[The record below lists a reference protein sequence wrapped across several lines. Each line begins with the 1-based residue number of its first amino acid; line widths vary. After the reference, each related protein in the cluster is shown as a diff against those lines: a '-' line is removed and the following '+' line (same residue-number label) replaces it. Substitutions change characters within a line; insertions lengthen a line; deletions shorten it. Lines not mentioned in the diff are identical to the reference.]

1 MDKKARHCPY
11 CDKVYVSMPAF
22 SMHVRTHN
30 QGCEC
35 QYCGKCF
42 SRPWLLQGHIRTHTG
57 EKPFKCSV
65 CSKAFADKSNLRA
78 HIQTHSN
85 TKPHTCARCG
95 KAFALKSYLYKHEES
110 SCMKNRSEAAAAA
123 AAGAGTAPSTTSS
136 SRQAAKQATELEA
149 QPAVAAAASSP
160 DSAKST
166 LAHKLLQKEKDR
178 RQAQAQAQ
186 AALAFGY
193 APAAPLADA
202 FGRELFPYGKHSG
215 CVLQPTVLQHASQ
228 EHLHLP
234 LYQHY
239 PHAAAT
245 VTPNQ
250 HHPAMSEVAEQE
262 QPVDFSPKNNF
273 THSAKTSPFEVTGKY
288 AMVA

>member
-1 MDKKARHCPY
+1 
-11 CDKVYVSMPAF
+11 
-22 SMHVRTHN
+22 
-30 QGCEC
+30 
-35 QYCGKCF
+35 
-42 SRPWLLQGHIRTHTG
+42 
-57 EKPFKCSV
+57 
-65 CSKAFADKSNLRA
+65 
-78 HIQTHSN
+78 
-85 TKPHTCARCG
+85 
-95 KAFALKSYLYKHEES
+95 
-110 SCMKNRSEAAAAA
+110 MKNRSEAAAAA
-123 AAGAGTAPSTTSS
+123 GTAPSSTSS

-149 QPAVAAAASSP
+149 HPAVPASSP

-202 FGRELFPYGKHSG
+202 FGRELFHYG
-215 CVLQPTVLQHASQ
+215 QPTVLQHASQ

-250 HHPAMSEVAEQE
+250 HHPAMPEVAEQE